1 MMRHSKDADRLAGAD
16 RQPLQQADLSHLR
29 LQDMTPSERAELK
42 RRYEHFVRHFRATGL
57 ATHTA
62 AAKPRRIRKW
72 TPGRSLKRGALAAR

>member
-1 MMRHSKDADRLAGAD
+1 MVRHPRDADRPAAAD

-42 RRYEHFVRHFRATGL
+42 RRYAQFVRHFRGAGPATR
-57 ATHTA
+57 TA

-72 TPGRSLKRGALAAR
+72 TPGRKA